1 MSQQQTPAAQPENWN
16 SSSES
21 VCCCWRNNFVPK
33 SDFSGQEERSP
44 LFQASDK
51 IAVAQ
56 VGSCTRLLHLLVFS
70 SKASAAAA
78 KSARSA
84 TGRPAAESAH
94 YLRELTELEEG
105 AFFDRLLGAIDSRA
119 AAAAADEAGRQRE
132 SSRAIIVVVGVSRE
146 SIFFPLSRALSAP
159 AQQLKFQP

>member
-1 MSQQQTPAAQPENWN
+1 MSQQQTPAAQAENWN

-70 SKASAAAA
+70 SKAAAAA

-84 TGRPAAESAH
+84 TRRPAAESAH
-94 YLRELTELEEG
+94 YLRELTKLEEG

-132 SSRAIIVVVGVSRE
+132 SSRAIIVVSRE